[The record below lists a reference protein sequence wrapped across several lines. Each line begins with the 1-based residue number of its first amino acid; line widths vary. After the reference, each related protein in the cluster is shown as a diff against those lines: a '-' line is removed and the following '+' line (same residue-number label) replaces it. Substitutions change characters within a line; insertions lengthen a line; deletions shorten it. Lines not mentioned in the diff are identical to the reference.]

1 MKKIALIFS
10 IVCSL
15 VMASCSAQVDAFEQ
29 SISYK
34 QLSMLVGSTD
44 NFTITVVASVIE
56 SPYMADGIAESTHP
70 QCKIVVK
77 SSSDLSLVSNLSY
90 RFEYNNEMIEGTFQ
104 LDKLRGV
111 LYADTG
117 VIDHSKDM
125 KSITLYDDTTSI
137 DVSLSNVMEGSI
149 SVDEVIDIAKEEFA
163 TDIEANTIDG
173 VYQKEVYLKY
183 IADQHKTE
191 VEYYWYVAL
200 ISKDRTFLAILI
212 SPTTGEVIARRK

>member
-1 MKKIALIFS
+1 MKKIVLIFS

-44 NFTITVVASVIE
+44 NFTISVVASVIE

-200 ISKDRTFLAILI
+200 ISKDRTFSAILI

>member
-1 MKKIALIFS
+1 MKKIVLIFS

-15 VMASCSAQVDAFEQ
+15 VMASCSTQVDAFEQ

-44 NFTITVVASVIE
+44 NFTISVVASVTE

-200 ISKDRTFLAILI
+200 ISKDRTFSAILI

>member
-1 MKKIALIFS
+1 MKKIALVFALICAF
-10 IVCSL
+10 
-15 VMASCSAQVDAFEQ
+15 VMVSCATQVDAFEQ

-34 QLSMLVGSTD
+34 QVSMLVGSTP
-44 NFTITVVASVIE
+44 NYTITVVASMVE

-70 QCKIVVK
+70 QCKITIK

-90 RFEYNNEMIEGTFQ
+90 RFEYNGEMIEGRFQ

-137 DVSLSNVMEGSI
+137 DVPLSNVMEGSI
-149 SVDEVIDIAKEEFA
+149 SVDEVISIAKEEFA
-163 TDIEANTIDG
+163 QDIESNTVDG
-173 VYQKEVYLKY
+173 VYQKEVYIKY
-183 IADQHKTE
+183 IADQHQE
-191 VEYYWYVAL
+191 DVAYYWYVAL
-200 ISKDRTFLAILI
+200 ISKDRTFSAILI
-212 SPTTGEVIARRK
+212 SPTTGEIIAKRK